1 MFNEFHRASAVFIV
15 LKGRCVSPE
24 DNEDNV
30 RMTERLLMRDE
41 RGRDDPGVGAA
52 PLISPPPPRVTQ
64 DVTTKLFV
72 TEIIISR
79 IDKTLF
85 KIISF

>member
-30 RMTERLLMRDE
+30 RMTERLMRDE
-41 RGRDDPGVGAA
+41 RSRGDPGAGAA
-52 PLISPPPPRVTQ
+52 TLISPRPR
-64 DVTTKLFV
+64 
-72 TEIIISR
+72 
-79 IDKTLF
+79 
-85 KIISF
+85 

>member
-15 LKGRCVSPE
+15 RKGLCVSPE

-41 RGRDDPGVGAA
+41 RGRGDPGAGAA
-52 PLISPPPPRVTQ
+52 PLISPAPGDTRCHN
-64 DVTTKLFV
+64 
-72 TEIIISR
+72 
-79 IDKTLF
+79 
-85 KIISF
+85 